1 MHRSTQGDDV
11 NMGTGY
17 SVLGI
22 GLQLE
27 LRIVEFGLVIVDFG
41 INRLERPNYSSLLY
55 WLLCKDNN

>member
-41 INRLERPNYSSLLY
+41 VQGMS
-55 WLLCKDNN
+55 